1 MTMKMRL
8 GIALAV
14 FSMGSACAQEIVL
27 RHQADGPTLDV
38 LATQIL
44 RFNDSLQ
51 GKGKVILQDAR
62 GVEDRRILPHVALL
76 DPADS
81 MEFFGTRPRFLP
93 LHQVMREAKQK
104 FNTNLMYPQILDAVD
119 DAGGKIQALP
129 LGLALPVLLTN
140 RAFLKRAGLDA
151 QASPQTWQDL
161 QKTAGAISESGVGC
175 PLTSSRFSWVHVENI
190 SSQAGVPMVVR
201 ERRTERIN
209 ANSLIAVKHLA
220 LLASWQKSHYFR
232 YDGLALEGDERFL
245 SGECAMLTG
254 ASSLYAAAVRAGIDV
269 SISRLPYYDDV
280 HGAKPADTLP
290 DGISLWTLAGYKP
303 NDYKL
308 VARLV
313 VYLMRPDVQQEWVR
327 ATSYLPMTPAAVA
340 ALRESGIPGNLL
352 DAAEK
357 RLSAPRKGSTRMK
370 AGLLRDR
377 LHEFLGEELPMV
389 WDAGRPAKEALDATV
404 SRLVALDPPPV
415 VKAAKASPVVKA
427 SKK

>member
-1 MTMKMRL
+1 
-8 GIALAV
+8 
-14 FSMGSACAQEIVL
+14 
-27 RHQADGPTLDV
+27 
-38 LATQIL
+38 
-44 RFNDSLQ
+44 
-51 GKGKVILQDAR
+51 
-62 GVEDRRILPHVALL
+62 
-76 DPADS
+76 
-81 MEFFGTRPRFLP
+81 
-93 LHQVMREAKQK
+93 MREGGQK
-104 FNTNLMYPQILDAVD
+104 FNTNQMYPQILDAVD
-119 DAGGKIQALP
+119 DAAGKIQALP

-140 RAFLKRAGLDA
+140 RAFLKKAGLDS
-151 QASPQTWQDL
+151 QSPPQTWKEL
-161 QKTAGAISESGVGC
+161 QKAAGAISESGVVC
-175 PLTSSRFSWVHVENI
+175 PLTSSQFSWVHVENI
-190 SSQAGVPMVVR
+190 SSQAGVPMMVR
-201 ERRTERIN
+201 ERRTERVN

-232 YDGLALEGDERFL
+232 YDGPALEGDERFL

-269 SISRLPYYDDV
+269 GVSRLPYYDDV
-280 HGAKPADTLP
+280 HGAKPADVLP

-313 VYLMRPDVQQEWVR
+313 VFLMRPDVQQEWVR

-370 AGLLRDR
+370 AGPLRDR

-389 WDAGRPAKEALDATV
+389 WDAERPAKDALDTTV
-404 SRLVALDPPPV
+404 SRLVALEPTPAV
-415 VKAAKASPVVKA
+415 KTVKAAKV